1 MNSGH
6 LSSYFTGVAAKRL
19 SAVEVNPE
27 TSNQHE
33 FNGVQGLK
41 SIFGEQRITL
51 DAHFIYFGDT
61 DDQTISSDGKVT
73 WYDARE
79 RDVKRT
85 EFRLFYSS
93 NQVMDLAVEGDL
105 LIIGMKPDKKLMV
118 LVIKNGAAYENQVI
132 YLFGLPKSIT
142 DGFNYKP
149 IAGAADTSLGFVERL
164 ILDELQIEIHE
175 FADDYLEI
183 MLRNF
188 GNNFPK
194 TIIFSDF
201 ARSTIKDVS
210 ALGNPDTAIMAWM
223 DREELLFRTL
233 ERHIVAERL
242 HSGFGVDVDSFI
254 DFSLSVQN
262 RRKSRVGYA
271 LENHFEQLLK
281 DRNISYTRGAKTE
294 NKSKPDFLFPGTK
307 NYHDDGFPVNRLT
320 MLGVKSTCK
329 DRWRQVLA
337 EADRIN
343 NKHLLTLEPG
353 ISENQTDE
361 MKSKNLQLVVPAG
374 ITLSFNV
381 QQRKWLMD
389 ISTFIDLVK
398 NRQAN

>member
-33 FNGVQGLK
+33 FNGDKGLK
-41 SIFGEQRITL
+41 SLFGDQKVTV
-51 DAHFIYFGDT
+51 DAHFIYLGDT
-61 DDQTISSDGKVT
+61 EDQTISSESKTT

-79 RDVKRT
+79 QHPTRS
-85 EFRLFYSS
+85 EFRLYFST
-93 NQVMDLAVEGDL
+93 NEVMEIASEGDL
-105 LIIGMKPDKKLMV
+105 LIIGMKPDKRLMV
-118 LVIKNGAAYENQVI
+118 LVIKAGATYENQVI
-132 YLFGLPKSIT
+132 YLFGLPESIT

-175 FADDYLEI
+175 SAADYLETMI
-183 MLRNF
+183 KRF
-188 GNNFPK
+188 GNSFPK
-194 TIIFSDF
+194 TIVFSDF
-201 ARSTIKDVS
+201 ARSTLKDVS
-210 ALGNPDTAIMAWM
+210 GLGNPDTAIMAWM

-242 HSGFGVDVDSFI
+242 SSGFGVDVDSFI

-281 DRNISYTRGAKTE
+281 DRNISYSRGGKTE
-294 NKSKPDFLFPGTK
+294 NKSKPDFLFPSAK

-361 MKSKNLQLVVPAG
+361 MKSKNDCC
-374 ITLSFNV
+374 
-381 QQRKWLMD
+381 RMK
-389 ISTFIDLVK
+389 
-398 NRQAN
+398 

>member
-41 SIFGEQRITL
+41 SIFGEQRITI

-61 DDQTISSDGKVT
+61 EDQTISTDSKVT

-79 RDVKRT
+79 QHPTRS
-85 EFRLFYSS
+85 EFRLYFST
-93 NQVMDLAVEGDL
+93 NEVMEIASEGDL
-105 LIIGMKPDKKLMV
+105 LVIGMKPDKRLMV
-118 LVIKNGAAYENQVI
+118 LVIKAGATYENQVI
-132 YLFGLPKSIT
+132 YLFGLPESVADSFNTRQIT
-142 DGFNYKP
+142 GTND
-149 IAGAADTSLGFVERL
+149 ISLGFVERL

-175 FADDYLEI
+175 SAADYLEI
-183 MLRNF
+183 MIKNF
-188 GNNFPK
+188 GNSFPK
-194 TIIFSDF
+194 TIVFSEF
-201 ARSTIKDVS
+201 ARSTLKDVS
-210 ALGNPDTAIMAWM
+210 GWGNPDMAIMAWM

-262 RRKSRVGYA
+262 RRKSRVGFA

-281 DRNISYTRGAKTE
+281 DRNISYSRGGKTE
-294 NKSKPDFLFPGTK
+294 NKSKPDFLFPSAN

-374 ITLSFNV
+374 ITSSFSAL
-381 QQRKWLMD
+381 QQKWLMD
-389 ISTFIDLVK
+389 VSTFIDLVK
-398 NRQAN
+398 TRQSN